1 MYINDDDGGY
11 GEDFPE
17 WFNDEPLP
25 VIDPPFDPWENPE
38 EPPVTVD
45 PWENPNDP
53 VITLPEDP
61 TRPPGVP
68 PTAVYDEEKGVWRD
82 IEDTGSSTEYDA
94 NGKVVSSY
102 DKDGKV
108 IVGTGID
115 TKTGYQ
121 PGSIQIKNPDGTITS
136 RNTNG
141 STTTYKPDGSILS
154 QTPASPQGLLDFK
167 KAAEEAL
174 KTKDSKDITDFL
186 RKTFAPDGKVSP
198 VAPAIGAII
207 GMLNRTKGDEGTRGL
222 KDAPKPYVAN
232 RQQITQPIGAATG
245 QGQQYFSPTTFTDTP
260 QPQNLPVKTTG
271 GGIEGLRP
279 QPTPTGF
286 PLGYDPNAPQPP
298 RPAPWEEIYRVDE
311 TGRPQPTPLPIDV
324 GRRDY
329 PPQEPKPI
337 PQEPKINYDYRKDI
351 PYYMMEPE
359 VDKNGRVTYPPQY
372 EEPRAT
378 IPMIPTPVGGGSMP
392 ADLPI
397 PPKYNGPIFAGGG
410 LASIPMQEPVSMYAY
425 GGLSNLGGY
434 THAAGGR
441 MLKGPGD
448 GMSDSIPASIAGKQP
463 ARLATD
469 EFVIP
474 ADVVSHLGNGSS
486 DAGAKVLYDMM
497 ARVRKARTG
506 KAMQGKKINPQ
517 KLMPR

>member
-1 MYINDDDGGY
+1 MTTMLDDSGFDFDEEYYDDTDLDNPYIDDTSPEIVN
-11 GEDFPE
+11 EDPYDDTDLDNPYIDDTTPE
-17 WFNDEPLP
+17 IVNE
-25 VIDPPFDPWENPE
+25 DPE
-38 EPPVTVD
+38 VD
-45 PWENPNDP
+45 PGPS
-53 VITLPEDP
+53 L
-61 TRPPGVP
+61 PPGVP
-68 PTAVYDEEKGVWRD
+68 LTAVYDPESGTWRATD
-82 IEDTGSSTEYDA
+82 DSGASTVYGG
-94 NGKVVSSY
+94 NGKVVASY
-102 DKDGKV
+102 DETGKL
-108 IVGTGID
+108 ITGTGVD

-121 PGSIQIKNPDGTITS
+121 PGSIQTKNPDGTITS

-141 STTTYKPDGSILS
+141 STTTFKPDGSILK

-167 KAAEEAL
+167 KAKDAESVTGFL
-174 KTKDSKDITDFL
+174 KSV
-186 RKTFAPDGKVSP
+186 FAPDGKVSP

-207 GMLNRTKGDEGTRGL
+207 GMLNRRQGDEGTRGL
-222 KDAPKPYVAN
+222 KDAPAPLVAN
-232 RQQITQPIGAATG
+232 RQQITSPVGAATG
-245 QGQQYFSPTTFTDTP
+245 QGQQYFSPTTFTKTAE
-260 QPQNLPVKTTG
+260 PQNLPVTTTG
-271 GGIEGLRP
+271 GGLEGLRRP
-279 QPTPTGF
+279 QPPAIQQPLPPQEYPQF

-298 RPAPWEEIYRVDE
+298 RPAPWEVLYDLPGRGDDMILPPKEPKPDQPQIGPQPDYSPLIDPN
-311 TGRPQPTPLPIDV
+311 TGRPNTGPHQPPPPLQDLERKMQTAV
-324 GRRDY
+324 MRDS
-329 PPQEPKPI
+329 
-337 PQEPKINYDYRKDI
+337 
-351 PYYMMEPE
+351 
-359 VDKNGRVTYPPQY
+359 NGN
-372 EEPRAT
+372 
-378 IPMIPTPVGGGSMP
+378 MIEGP
-392 ADLPI
+392 
-397 PPKYNGPIFAGGG
+397 YNGPIFAEGG
-410 LASIPMQEPVSMYAY
+410 LASIPMQDPVSMYAY

>member
-1 MYINDDDGGY
+1 M
-11 GEDFPE
+11 
-17 WFNDEPLP
+17 
-25 VIDPPFDPWENPE
+25 VIDDFDEEYYDETDLDNPYIDDTGPEIVNPE
-38 EPPVTVD
+38 PPIDDEWVNPYDPVTTL
-45 PWENPNDP
+45 PYDP

-61 TRPPGVP
+61 TRPSGVP
-68 PTAVYDEEKGVWRD
+68 LTAVYDPESGTWRATD
-82 IEDTGSSTEYDA
+82 DSGASTVYGE
-94 NGKVVSSY
+94 NGKVVASY
-102 DKDGKV
+102 DETGKL
-108 IVGTGID
+108 ITGTGVD

-121 PGSIQIKNPDGTITS
+121 PGSIQTKNPDGTITS

-141 STTTYKPDGSILS
+141 STTTFKPDGSILK

-167 KAAEEAL
+167 KAKDAEGVTGFL
-174 KTKDSKDITDFL
+174 KSV
-186 RKTFAPDGKVSP
+186 FAPDGKVSP

-207 GMLNRTKGDEGTRGL
+207 GMLNRRQGDEGTRGL
-222 KDAPKPYVAN
+222 KDAPAPLVAN
-232 RQQITQPIGAATG
+232 RQQITSPVGAATG
-245 QGQQYFSPTTFTDTP
+245 QGQQYFSPTTFTKTAE
-260 QPQNLPVKTTG
+260 PQNLPVRTTG
-271 GGIEGLRP
+271 GGLEGLRP

-298 RPAPWEEIYRVDE
+298 RPAPWEVLYDLPGRGDDMILPPKEPKPDQPQIGPQPDYSPLIDPN
-311 TGRPQPTPLPIDV
+311 TGRPNTGPHQP
-324 GRRDY
+324 
-329 PPQEPKPI
+329 PPQEPEREI
-337 PQEPKINYDYRKDI
+337 RTAVLRDS
-351 PYYMMEPE
+351 
-359 VDKNGRVTYPPQY
+359 NGNIIEGQ
-372 EEPRAT
+372 
-378 IPMIPTPVGGGSMP
+378 
-392 ADLPI
+392 
-397 PPKYNGPIFAGGG
+397 FAEGG
-410 LASIPMQEPVSMYAY
+410 LASIPMQDPVSMYAY

>member
-1 MYINDDDGGY
+1 MYIN
-11 GEDFPE
+11 EDFNEEYPVVDDE
-17 WFNDEPLP
+17 WVNPYDPLP
-25 VIDPPFDPWENPE
+25 TI
-38 EPPVTVD
+38 EPPINWDDRLD
-45 PWENPNDP
+45 PDP
-53 VITLPEDP
+53 SVITLPEDP
-61 TRPPGVP
+61 SGRIDWDDRLDPDPNGPSLPPGVP
-68 PTAVYDEEKGVWRD
+68 LTAVYDEEKGVWRNID
-82 IEDTGSSTEYDA
+82 DEGSSSEYDSK
-94 NGKVVSSY
+94 GKLIDSY

-108 IVGTGID
+108 IVGTGVD

-121 PGSIQIKNPDGTITS
+121 PGSIQVKNPDGTITS
-136 RNTNG
+136 KNSNG
-141 STTTYKPDGSILS
+141 STVTFKPDGSILS
-154 QTPASPQGLLDFK
+154 KTSPSEKGLLDYITSLNAK
-167 KAAEEAL
+167 DATSLL
-174 KTKDSKDITDFL
+174 KNAFTGTST
-186 RKTFAPDGKVSP
+186 

-232 RQQITQPIGAATG
+232 RQQITSPVGAATG

-286 PLGYDPNAPQPP
+286 PLGYNPYAPQPP
-298 RPAPWEEIYRVDE
+298 RPAPWEVLYDI
-311 TGRPQPTPLPIDV
+311 
-324 GRRDY
+324 
-329 PPQEPKPI
+329 PPQEPKPEEPSLVSEVGRPDYEYYKTI
-337 PQEPKINYDYRKDI
+337 AQPQIGPKPEPAPPPPPPPPPQEFEMVPGPNGLIKMPKL
-351 PYYMMEPE
+351 
-359 VDKNGRVTYPPQY
+359 PPGMAY
-372 EEPRAT
+372 AE
-378 IPMIPTPVGGGSMP
+378 
-392 ADLPI
+392 
-397 PPKYNGPIFAGGG
+397 GG
-410 LASIPMQEPVSMYAY
+410 LAGIPMQDPVSMYAY
-425 GGLSNLGGY
+425 GGLSDLGGY

>member
-1 MYINDDDGGY
+1 MVIDDFDEEYYDDTDLDNPYIDDTGPEIVNEDPVVTIDPVEYPYDPNNPDVDTTPPATDPNEVYNPRNPDGSVTNADGSRTYTDPDDGST
-11 GEDFPE
+11 
-17 WFNDEPLP
+17 L
-25 VIDPPFDPWENPE
+25 
-38 EPPVTVD
+38 TV
-45 PWENPNDP
+45 
-53 VITLPEDP
+53 
-61 TRPPGVP
+61 
-68 PTAVYDEEKGVWRD
+68 
-82 IEDTGSSTEYDA
+82 
-94 NGKVVSSY
+94 
-102 DKDGKV
+102 DKDGNP
-108 IVGTGID
+108 ISATTSIATGSKPATERD
-115 TKTGYQ
+115 PATGQ
-121 PGSIQIKNPDGTITS
+121 IRISAAGKENPGGWLQSLQKFAGA
-136 RNTNG
+136 
-141 STTTYKPDGSILS
+141 K
-154 QTPASPQGLLDFK
+154 
-167 KAAEEAL
+167 E
-174 KTKDSKDITDFL
+174 TKDVTKFL
-186 RKTFAPDGKVSP
+186 KEAFATKDGKVSP

-222 KDAPKPYVAN
+222 KEAPTPYVAN

-245 QGQQYFSPTTFTDTP
+245 QGQQYFSPTTYTKTP
-260 QPQNLPVKTTG
+260 EPQNLPVRTTG
-271 GGIEGLRP
+271 GGLEGLRP

-298 RPAPWEEIYRVDE
+298 RPAPWEVLYDLPGFTPKPEEPSLVSE
-311 TGRPQPTPLPIDV
+311 VGRPDYEYYKTIAQPQIGPKPEPAPPPP
-324 GRRDY
+324 
-329 PPQEPKPI
+329 PPQEFEGGI
-337 PQEPKINYDYRKDI
+337 RTSVMRDS
-351 PYYMMEPE
+351 
-359 VDKNGRVTYPPQY
+359 NGNIIEGQ
-372 EEPRAT
+372 
-378 IPMIPTPVGGGSMP
+378 
-392 ADLPI
+392 
-397 PPKYNGPIFAGGG
+397 FAEGG
-410 LASIPMQEPVSMYAY
+410 LAGIPMQDPVSMYAY